1 MRRLL
6 IFAASFLLA
15 TTLPLCAQHGGG
27 GHGGGGGSHGGFSG
41 GGHASFGG
49 SHGSVGGFAGHS
61 SARSG
66 FSGSRFGAG
75 SRSFSGYRS
84 GGVRIRNYGF
94 RNRGGYGSYYGYPY
108 YGYPLYAYGGIDPYW
123 WWDTYSGDQDDA
135 EQRQEAA
142 EMNAENI
149 EEQQALRQQDQ
160 QQNYGMYARRMPPPR
175 PAAQAS
181 QEAEKQPG
189 TILVYRDE
197 HQREI
202 QNYAISDGLLWNF
215 TPQRT
220 EKIPLAVL
228 DIPATIKA
236 NEDRGVEFHLPPSG
250 EGQ

>member
-1 MRRLL
+1 MRRLP
-6 IFAASFLLA
+6 IFAASLLLA
-15 TTLPLCAQHGGG
+15 ASIPLCAQHGGG
-27 GHGGGGGSHGGFSG
+27 HGGSGGSHGGFSG

-49 SHGSVGGFAGHS
+49 SHGSAGGFAGHS
-61 SARSG
+61 AGRPG
-66 FSGSRFGAG
+66 ISGSHFVAG
-75 SRSFSGYRS
+75 SRSFAGNRS
-84 GGVRIRNYGF
+84 RGVRIRSYGL
-94 RNRGGYGSYYGYPY
+94 RNGRDYGYGYGYPY
-108 YGYPLYAYGGIDPYW
+108 YGYYAGIDPYW

-135 EQRQEAA
+135 QQREEAA
-142 EMNAENI
+142 EMNAQNL

-160 QQNYGMYARRMPPPR
+160 DAYARPMPRPR
-175 PAAQAS
+175 PAPAQAG
-181 QEAEKQPG
+181 QQQAANEPA
-189 TILVYRDE
+189 TVLVYRDE

-202 QNYAISDGLLWNF
+202 QNYAIVDGLLWSF